1 MNDIFENEANHF
13 LDVISANVVK
23 ARKEKGF
30 SQLKLAVEMGYSS
43 ASYLGRI
50 EIRKDNEHFNLKQ
63 LFKIS
68 QILEVPIS
76 SLIDA

>member
-1 MNDIFENEANHF
+1 
-13 LDVISANVVK
+13 
-23 ARKEKGF
+23 
-30 SQLKLAVEMGYSS
+30 MGYSS

-68 QILEVPIS
+68 KILEVPLEI
-76 SLIDA
+76 LITQNNNPL